1 MSPAFSPATAGNVV
15 MPTVITPG
23 APTNGRVTMP
33 LTVQQPA
40 VPSGSPQF
48 VTAPHPQPSMFT
60 QPPTVNPS
68 TYQQAKG
75 IDPELDKILCTWEG
89 SPGAN
94 SAQYLGY
101 VPQGGYPENANPP
114 YAQAAVAGNTI
125 TCTLRQVFTP
135 THHQTALIQKCKKS
149 CSSFPNTTEYTRFI
163 HLSAFSSI
171 WLTLKTV
178 LLHRTEGLFVCCE

>member
-40 VPSGSPQF
+40 VPSSTPQF

-75 IDPELDKILCTWEG
+75 IDPELDKILCAWEG

-101 VPQGGYPENANPP
+101 VPQDGYPESDNLP
-114 YAQAAVAGNTI
+114 YTQAPVLVTPLHARV
-125 TCTLRQVFTP
+125 RQVFTP
-135 THHQTALIQKCKKS
+135 IHHQTALIQKCKKLCRS
-149 CSSFPNTTEYTRFI
+149 LSNTTEYINFI
-163 HLSAFSSI
+163 HLSAFSSV

-178 LLHRTEGLFVCCE
+178 LLHRTEDSVCCE